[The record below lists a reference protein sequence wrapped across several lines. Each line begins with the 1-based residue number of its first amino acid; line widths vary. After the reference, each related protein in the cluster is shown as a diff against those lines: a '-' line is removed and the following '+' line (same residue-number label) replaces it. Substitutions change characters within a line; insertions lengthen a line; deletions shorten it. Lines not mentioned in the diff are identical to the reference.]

1 MNRRALLT
9 LFFFWLGA
17 IVFSVH
23 AEPKAYDLVKY
34 VGKAEGVTLEFDF
47 ADGYPEASVMKVT
60 EGGKTKTYG
69 MQGTDKMQFMPL
81 VGASPHPPGGPGMV
95 GAIKSVS
102 LNMSADDAAPAKV
115 TGSMVNGGKT
125 VPFTLTK
132 KK

>member
-1 MNRRALLT
+1 MNRRTLLT
-9 LFFFWLGA
+9 LFVLWLGV
-17 IVFSVH
+17 IVSNVH

-60 EGGKTKTYG
+60 EGGKTKTYSVE
-69 MQGTDKMQFMPL
+69 GTDKMQFVPL
-81 VGASPHPPGGPGMV
+81 KGGV

-115 TGSMVNGGKT
+115 TGSLVNGGKT
-125 VPFTLTK
+125 VSFTLTK

>member
-17 IVFSVH
+17 IVSSVH

-60 EGGKTKTYG
+60 EGGKTKAYG
-69 MQGTDKMQFMPL
+69 LQGTDKMQFVPR
-81 VGASPHPPGGPGMV
+81 VGASSRTLGPGMV
-95 GAIKSVS
+95 GGIKSVS
-102 LNMSADDAAPAKV
+102 LDMSADDAAPAKV